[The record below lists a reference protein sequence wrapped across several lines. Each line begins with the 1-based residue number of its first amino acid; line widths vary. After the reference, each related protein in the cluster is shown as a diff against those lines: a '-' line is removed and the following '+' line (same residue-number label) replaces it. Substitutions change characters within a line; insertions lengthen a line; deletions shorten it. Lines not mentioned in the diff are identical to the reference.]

1 VIPAVLPSLSPDARA
16 ELRGKLLSWLRDVA
30 SVKQEEVVVRNKV
43 ALIYVG
49 LLKCDYP
56 MSWPTGW
63 KDLVALLD
71 RGQNLVDFFLRV
83 LATFDQEVISDE
95 VPRGPEERQRSQQI
109 KHAMRENDIVQL
121 AECWYTILTSFRQ
134 SAPQLVVDCLKAVT
148 TYVVWIEILVVAN
161 DKFLSAICGLISEAG
176 PCASE
181 ACECLAA
188 VIGKKM
194 PAGKKVQ
201 MLEQLQILRR
211 LEACVHRSATD
222 SQLLIHEAEL
232 LNSVGE
238 VALEAYVDLRV
249 QADAESATLAQAAW
263 RFLESLMP
271 FVFFSFSHQE
281 YQIAGS
287 VEPFLTEFFVKVKGF
302 VADPKDLAA
311 NGPCHSVGLDQVRPI
326 LTQTL
331 PLIIQRIAYP
341 EWFQHHDPNFED
353 DERHIA
359 FLEFRRSLTKIFKR
373 IFLVDDQLG
382 FQFVQASV
390 AQLTQ
395 RLASVRPME
404 VDAVLYL
411 YKEAGEIVKDVTQHL
426 QAQGP
431 LAGCFVQLVDCES
444 LVKADHWAVQMGLM
458 EIYVK
463 YGRIFALHAE
473 LFARYGQRV
482 LEAFVGSSGIR
493 STNPLVVTRAC
504 FMFGRFV
511 KLAKKQINPLTVQI
525 HSALQDL
532 LVVQYIPSA
541 LLPVQADGSLTKV
554 VIKGSLKVE
563 DQACLYEAL
572 ASLVAGAPPEEMQA
586 PLQLLLQGP
595 AGNLNDMLSG
605 SSSSRAASDMPGFA
619 GWAGRSIEAIATVSK
634 AFTVQHACT
643 ALAWEE
649 VMAVVARILEKFSSQ
664 LNREVGLW
672 RAALFLCRRMVEVLG
687 EQFLTTLDILLPF
700 LYATN
705 DQTDLAELSIFAHHV
720 VCQYQRATQPLLQKW
735 LHLIF
740 LRPYVVWQ
748 QLPEG
753 SEQLKREKLELGCA
767 LLQLLKEAAQRCPA
781 ALLEPMLL
789 GAGTGARHGQE
800 MTNFL
805 LLGLLGF
812 A

>member
-1 VIPAVLPSLSPDARA
+1 
-16 ELRGKLLSWLRDVA
+16 
-30 SVKQEEVVVRNKV
+30 
-43 ALIYVG
+43 
-49 LLKCDYP
+49 
-56 MSWPTGW
+56 
-63 KDLVALLD
+63 
-71 RGQNLVDFFLRV
+71 
-83 LATFDQEVISDE
+83 
-95 VPRGPEERQRSQQI
+95 
-109 KHAMRENDIVQL
+109 
-121 AECWYTILTSFRQ
+121 
-134 SAPQLVVDCLKAVT
+134 
-148 TYVVWIEILVVAN
+148 VVAN

-595 AGNLNDMLSG
+595 AGNLSDMLSG

-805 LLGLLGF
+805 LLGLQDPQELRSLLLAATTWGALFEGMATDPQCLAQLG
-812 A
+812 ALPLAQLLQRLLWSTVRMDYSDVVSQKVLAEASSILRTLTSPRVHSQGILQQTMEALQQALVGALPGLRSDLAPRRLCEALSQEAPLKDVRTALQQCAADWRRDAG